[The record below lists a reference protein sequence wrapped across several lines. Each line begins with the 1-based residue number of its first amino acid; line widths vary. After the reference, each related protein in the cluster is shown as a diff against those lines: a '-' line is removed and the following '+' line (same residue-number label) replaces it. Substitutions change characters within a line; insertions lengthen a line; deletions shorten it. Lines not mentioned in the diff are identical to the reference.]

1 MEFKEINDYGSY
13 DYFVHLSCINAPLSL
28 LHQEILSEKNMAE
41 TVVLQIPE
49 ALYQRLAIAAGAT
62 QRSLEDIILQ
72 ALQIGS
78 PPTWKDV
85 PEEFQTD
92 LASLDRLDDDSL
104 WQIARSQKTQLE
116 MEPYESLLSK
126 QQNTALTDS
135 ERLELDNLRKDS
147 DRFMLRKSQAT
158 AILKWRGHNV
168 SRLAG

>member
-1 MEFKEINDYGSY
+1 
-13 DYFVHLSCINAPLSL
+13 
-28 LHQEILSEKNMAE
+28 MAE

-92 LASLDRLDDDSL
+92 LASLDRLDDNSL
-104 WQIARSQKTQLE
+104 WQIANSKKTPLE
-116 MEPYESLLSK
+116 MEHYEFLLSK
-126 QQNTALTDS
+126 QQDTELTDS
-135 ERLELDNLRKDS
+135 EKLELEQLRTDS
-147 DRFMLRKSQAT
+147 DRFMLLRGLVISPAT
-158 AILKWRGHNV
+158 RTHQIHVIRAHRHLP
-168 SRLAG
+168 

>member
-1 MEFKEINDYGSY
+1 MAREI
-13 DYFVHLSCINAPLSL
+13 
-28 LHQEILSEKNMAE
+28 KNMAE
-41 TVVLQIPE
+41 TVALQIPE
-49 ALYQRLAIAAGAT
+49 ALYQCLAIAAGAT

-78 PPTWKDV
+78 PPPWKDI

-116 MEPYESLLSK
+116 MERYEFLLSK
-126 QQNTALTDS
+126 QQDTGLTDS
-135 ERLELDNLRKDS
+135 ERLELDNLRKNS
-147 DRFMLRKSQAT
+147 DHFMLRKSQAA

>member
-1 MEFKEINDYGSY
+1 MS
-13 DYFVHLSCINAPLSL
+13 
-28 LHQEILSEKNMAE
+28 E

-49 ALYQRLAIAAGAT
+49 ALYQRLAITAGAT
-62 QRSLEDIILQ
+62 QRSLEDVILQ

-92 LASLDRLDDDSL
+92 LASLDRLDDNSL
-104 WQIARSQKTQLE
+104 WQIANSKKTILE
-116 MEPYESLLSK
+116 MERYDFLLSK
-126 QQNTALTDS
+126 QQETELSDS
-135 ERLELDNLRKDS
+135 EKLELEQLHTDS
-147 DRFMLRKSQAT
+147 DRFMLRKSQAA

>member
-1 MEFKEINDYGSY
+1 MINPS
-13 DYFVHLSCINAPLSL
+13 I
-28 LHQEILSEKNMAE
+28 KNMAE

-49 ALYQRLAIAAGAT
+49 ALYQRLAIAAEAT
-62 QRSLEDIILQ
+62 QRSLEDVILQ

-92 LASLDRLDDDSL
+92 LASLDRLDDNSL
-104 WQIARSQKTQLE
+104 WQIANSKKTPLE
-116 MEPYESLLSK
+116 MERYDFLLSK
-126 QQNTALTDS
+126 QQETELIDS
-135 ERLELDNLRKDS
+135 EKLELEQLRKDS

>member
-1 MEFKEINDYGSY
+1 M
-13 DYFVHLSCINAPLSL
+13 
-28 LHQEILSEKNMAE
+28 ILPTVDKNMPE
-41 TVVLQIPE
+41 TVTLQIPE

-116 MEPYESLLSK
+116 MERYESLLSK

-147 DRFMLRKSQAT
+147 DRFMLRKSQAA

>member
-1 MEFKEINDYGSY
+1 MT
-13 DYFVHLSCINAPLSL
+13 
-28 LHQEILSEKNMAE
+28 E
-41 TVVLQIPE
+41 TITLQIPE
-49 ALYQRLAIAAGAT
+49 ALYQRLEIAAGAT

-92 LASLDRLDDDSL
+92 LASLDRLDDNAL

-116 MEPYESLLSK
+116 MERYEFLLAK

-147 DRFMLRKSQAT
+147 DLFMLRKSQAA

-168 SRLAG
+168 PRLAG

>member
-1 MEFKEINDYGSY
+1 
-13 DYFVHLSCINAPLSL
+13 
-28 LHQEILSEKNMAE
+28 MAE

-49 ALYQRLAIAAGAT
+49 ALYQRLAIAASAT
-62 QRSLEDIILQ
+62 QRSLEEIILQ

-104 WQIARSQKTQLE
+104 WQVARSQKSQLE
-116 MEPYESLLSK
+116 MERYESLLSK
-126 QQNTALTDS
+126 QQNIELTS
-135 ERLELDNLRKDS
+135 PERLELDTLRTDS
-147 DRFMLRKSQAT
+147 DRFMLRKSQAA

-168 SRLAG
+168 SRLVG